1 MSRPVLSKP
10 AWSKHILCSLSLA
23 LSLGMSGTA
32 MAGPEEDKRALDAV
46 RVLAEVQRIPESAI
60 PDRLFDEARAIV
72 VVPDTLKVGLVLGGR
87 RGHGV
92 VSVKNP
98 DGSWSNPSF
107 VKLTGGSIGFQ
118 AGVQSADIVL
128 VFRGERGLDSIVNG
142 KVTLGA
148 DAGVAA
154 GPVGRNAA
162 TATDG
167 QLKAEIWSWSRAR
180 GLFAGIA
187 LDGAVL
193 SIDDA
198 ANQLVYGEG
207 TTPRMI
213 FEGRTRQQP
222 AAQVVDFRDAL
233 EEAGALARDRRG
245 GRAATNG
252 ASGRNEAA
260 AAAQGASAT
269 SGAAQTQPLAP
280 PTDEAK
286 PAPFEDVPS
295 DSIRSEPLPPEP
307 MPSTTP
313 RAR

>member
-1 MSRPVLSKP
+1 MSRLPRP
-10 AWSKHILCSLSLA
+10 ALLRIAFLSLA
-23 LSLGMSGTA
+23 LGVATA
-32 MAGPEEDKRALDAV
+32 AVAGPQEDDRARQAV
-46 RVLAEVQRIPESAI
+46 RVLTDIQQIPESGI
-60 PDRLFDEARAIV
+60 PDKLLDEARGIV
-72 VVPDTLKVGLVLGGR
+72 VVPDALKVGLVLGGR
-87 RGHGV
+87 RGHGLL
-92 VSVKNP
+92 SVKNA
-98 DGSWSNPSF
+98 DGTWSNPSY

-128 VFRGERGLDSIVNG
+128 VFRSDRGLDNIVNG

-198 ANQLVYGEG
+198 ANESVYGRD

-213 FEGRTRQQP
+213 FEGRAAGQP
-222 AAQVVDFRDAL
+222 STAVVDFRDRL
-233 EEAGALARDRRG
+233 EEASNIARTARSSASADAHA
-245 GRAATNG
+245 RAAAPRPVA
-252 ASGRNEAA
+252 ASTTATAPAA
-260 AAAQGASAT
+260 AGSAT
-269 SGAAQTQPLAP
+269 TAPLHGPQQAQQPSA
-280 PTDEAK
+280 
-286 PAPFEDVPS
+286 FETVESPVQA
-295 DSIRSEPLPPEP
+295 EPLP
-307 MPSTTP
+307 
-313 RAR
+313 